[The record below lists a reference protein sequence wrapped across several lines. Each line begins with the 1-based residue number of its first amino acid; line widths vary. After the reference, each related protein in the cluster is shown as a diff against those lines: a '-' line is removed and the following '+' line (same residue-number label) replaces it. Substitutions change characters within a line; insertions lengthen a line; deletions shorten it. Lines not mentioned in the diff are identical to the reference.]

1 MGRGIPWRRGLK
13 VTRQD
18 PSIRAGLAFSLGM
31 TVFKER
37 RLLVADSG
45 MGRLQIALKLI
56 GGLETAVL

>member
-1 MGRGIPWRRGLK
+1 MAKRLK
-13 VTRQD
+13 GNATGSLD
-18 PSIRAGLAFSLGM
+18 PSRLAFSLGM

-45 MGRLQIALKLI
+45 TGSLQIALKLI